1 MVAGILSEYMV
12 EWILFTC
19 AISELGRTGGG
30 GSGLAHQN
38 TYLAELTKQTIL
50 TNSITVSSISIG
62 VGKPQIQV
70 LASPLP
76 AG

>member
-30 GSGLAHQN
+30 VVDWH
-38 TYLAELTKQTIL
+38 TKIHT
-50 TNSITVSSISIG
+50 
-62 VGKPQIQV
+62 
-70 LASPLP
+70 
-76 AG
+76 